1 MTLPTSFL
9 KEITKRLKDEEQRL
23 VRDLED
29 MADED
34 PNQPGVYL
42 PKPPTDGVETDDD
55 SSIEATTVSDDLAVI
70 AGLQEELRDVRKAMR
85 AVKDGSYGLCK
96 YCQKPID
103 PKRLEARP
111 TSSACITCKK
121 TLTQEL

>member
-1 MTLPTSFL
+1 M
-9 KEITKRLKDEEQRL
+9 E
-23 VRDLED
+23 
-29 MADED
+29 
-34 PNQPGVYL
+34 
-42 PKPPTDGVETDDD
+42 VETDDD
-55 SSIEATTVSDDLAVI
+55 SSVEATAVSDDLAVI
-70 AGLQEELRDVRKAMR
+70 AGLQEELRDVRKALQ
-85 AVKDGSYGLCK
+85 VLQDGSYGLCK